1 MIVGKYTEGRKMAE
15 SKELQAKEKNELAAS
30 AEQTR
35 PGLVFSPA
43 VDIFETDLEITL
55 LADMPGVA
63 AGGVNVDLKDGV
75 LTISGDPE
83 PWEGPEET
91 DVLVEFEIGRYYRQF
106 ALSDTID
113 QKKINAK
120 LEDGVLRLTLP
131 KAQKAVPRKITVT
144 AG

>member
-1 MIVGKYTEGRKMAE
+1 MAE
-15 SKELQAKEKNELAAS
+15 SKELQAKEKNEVAAS

-43 VDIFETDLEITL
+43 VDIFETELEITL

-63 AGGVNVDLKDGV
+63 ADSLKIDLQDGV
-75 LTISGDPE
+75 LTLSGNPK
-83 PWEGPEET
+83 PWEGLDESG
-91 DVLVEFEIGRYYRQF
+91 VLVEFEIGRYYRQF
-106 ALSDTID
+106 ALSDAID
-113 QKKINAK
+113 QEKINAK

-131 KAQKAVPRKITVT
+131 KAQKAVPRQITVT